1 MLLTAHGFFMD
12 YIDAF
17 LDYLELEKK
26 YAKHTV
32 TSYAS
37 DLQQFQSY
45 LFEEYETSDFS
56 EVNYPMIRQWIVSFV
71 DKGMTNKTINRKL
84 SSLKTF
90 FKFLL
95 KIKAIE
101 VSPLS
106 KHKSLKL
113 PKREQEV
120 FSSFEIEKVSEFF
133 EDTTFENIRDHLII
147 ELLYTSGMRRQE
159 LIDLNLTSI
168 DYEQRQLKVL
178 GKRNKERIIPLLSS
192 TLDLLRRYT
201 DEREKLPLQTQKLFV
216 TASGDPIYPNLVY
229 RTVNNYFSKVSTKSK
244 LSPHLLRH
252 AFATHLLEQGAD
264 ISAIKDL
271 LGHSSLASTEVY
283 THSNFKELSKAHS
296 AAHPRSIKR
305 KK

>member
-1 MLLTAHGFFMD
+1 MD

-32 TSYAS
+32 SSYAS
-37 DLQQFQSY
+37 DLQQFQSF
-45 LFEEYETSDFS
+45 LLEEYGTSDFS

-84 SSLKTF
+84 STLKTF

-95 KIKAIE
+95 KVKAIE
-101 VSPLS
+101 LNPMT

-113 PKREQEV
+113 PKREQDV
-120 FSSFEIEKVSEFF
+120 FSTQELEKVSEYYK
-133 EDTTFENIRDHLII
+133 EDSFAEVRDHLII
-147 ELLYTSGMRRQE
+147 ELLYATGMRRQE
-159 LIDLNLTSI
+159 LIDLKL
-168 DYEQRQLKVL
+168 DHLDFEQKQLKVH
-178 GKRNKERIIPLLSS
+178 GKRNKQRLIPLMPS
-192 TLDLLRRYT
+192 TINLIRNYLEHRKLLAT
-201 DEREKLPLQTQKLFV
+201 DSVSLFL
-216 TASGDPIYPNLVY
+216 TAKGKPIYPNLVY
-229 RTVNNYFSKVSTKSK
+229 RTVNSYFKKISSKRK

-252 AFATHLLEQGAD
+252 AFASHLLEEGAD
-264 ISAIKDL
+264 LSAIKDL

-296 AAHPRSIKR
+296 AAHPRSIKG